1 MSKMD
6 GEMLES
12 LRSFVEKMRSDCA
25 SNRGLPESTTWPQ
38 LLGIDK
44 FNGMYYLNGYWD
56 APREM
61 MVFLSPEELAAAA
74 AAERAPSGC

>member
-6 GEMLES
+6 REMLES
-12 LRSFVEKMRSDCA
+12 LRSFMEKMRSDCA

-38 LLGIDK
+38 LLGIDNS
-44 FNGMYYLNGYWD
+44 NGIYYLNGHWD

-61 MVFLSPEELAAAA
+61 MVFLSPEELAAI
-74 AAERAPSGC
+74 APAGRGQSGC